1 MLNEPPAAHK
11 AESKPISVPLQG
23 PALVQAICD
32 RASEGRPA
40 WRLGNISP
48 EALRERNLVVPR
60 LTFMFRAAA
69 PGRYELDLAAAD
81 PCDVL
86 RERLGLALALDPR
99 TTQRA
104 IENLTPHDR
113 AQWRDLGA
121 AVLRDVLALSDDEI
135 ADHCVMADARK
146 AREAYGSGRLLLSK
160 LRAWPWC
167 CFGTEGKPPRDWRSN
182 GGSPLVNG
190 AFATWATGRMHI
202 TARSSRRRETTLTP
216 LGGEGAHRGSGDLRE
231 SSVP

>member
-1 MLNEPPAAHK
+1 MLNEHPAGHK
-11 AESKPISVPLQG
+11 AGFKPISVPLPG
-23 PALVQAICD
+23 PALAQVISD

-60 LTFMFRAAA
+60 LTFVLRTAA
-69 PGRYELDLAAAD
+69 PGRYELDPAAAD

-86 RERLGLALALDPR
+86 RERLGLAIALDPR
-99 TTQRA
+99 TSQRA

-113 AQWRDLGA
+113 AQWRDLGV

-146 AREAYGSGRLLLSK
+146 AREAYRSGRLLLSK
-160 LRAWPWC
+160 LRAWPWY
-167 CFGTEGKPPRDWRSN
+167 CFGPEGKPPRDWRSN

-190 AFATWATGRMHI
+190 AFATWASGRLQI
-202 TARSSRRRETTLTP
+202 AAGR
-216 LGGEGAHRGSGDLRE
+216 A
-231 SSVP
+231 V